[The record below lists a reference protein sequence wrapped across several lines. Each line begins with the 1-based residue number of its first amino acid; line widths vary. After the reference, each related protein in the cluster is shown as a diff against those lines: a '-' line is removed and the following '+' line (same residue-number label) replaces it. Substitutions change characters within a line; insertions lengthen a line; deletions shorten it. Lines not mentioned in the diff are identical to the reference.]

1 MEDIRSILDR
11 YPQRELDIRRLATRS
26 PVFRS
31 VCGDYQQTVRA
42 LRYWQKM
49 AAESASRVEDYTS
62 FLEELETEILTTLN
76 RSIANVVQ
84 TKPDEE

>member
-1 MEDIRSILDR
+1 M
-11 YPQRELDIRRLATRS
+11 
-26 PVFRS
+26 
-31 VCGDYQQTVRA
+31 RA
-42 LRYWQKM
+42 LRYWQEM

-76 RSIANVVQ
+76 RSIANAVQ